1 MTPCVCVCVCVCVR
15 EREREREREGI
26 PRACVFISPTTP
38 SCLIVILDFYIINHF
53 YIIINISIRNG
64 RKPKYSILL
73 LSTYH
78 LLIRRLTCK
87 GFSEILKNF

>member
-1 MTPCVCVCVCVCVR
+1 MFDSDI
-15 EREREREREGI
+15 G
-26 PRACVFISPTTP
+26 F
-38 SCLIVILDFYIINHF
+38 LHNHNHF
-53 YIIINISIRNG
+53 YTIISIRNG

-87 GFSEILKNF
+87 GFSEILKNFESFLKPRKK